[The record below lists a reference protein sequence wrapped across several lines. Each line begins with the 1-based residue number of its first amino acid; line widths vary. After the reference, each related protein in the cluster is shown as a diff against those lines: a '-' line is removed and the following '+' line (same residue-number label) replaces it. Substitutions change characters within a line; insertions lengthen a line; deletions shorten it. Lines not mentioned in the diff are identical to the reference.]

1 MDSEVQTPA
10 IRRRDFLN
18 LLELCAD
25 AQERCQTR
33 CLKLIQNGQHEQAA
47 YEAQL
52 RDKYAYLKN
61 RVFEAMKEEVP
72 TQSIEQILKQLASL
86 PVGPSVR
93 DKSIN
98 L

>member
-1 MDSEVQTPA
+1 VRIPA
-10 IRRRDFLN
+10 ITDHELLN
-18 LLELCAD
+18 LLELCVE
-25 AQERCQTR
+25 AQERCEKR
-33 CLKLIQNGQHEQAA
+33 CLQLVHSGQHDKAA

-61 RVFEAMKEEVP
+61 RVFEAMKEETP
-72 TQSIEQILKQLASL
+72 TQSIEQIVRHLASL

-93 DKSIN
+93 DRSIG